1 MQIIA
6 GLIYNE
12 FIILNFC
19 GLQKYTKL
27 FLQKEAI
34 DDIQQTDIINI
45 NDDNDLDSEGEN
57 PKQFEL
63 TIINESSENNN
74 NRELNYN
81 AIND

>member
-1 MQIIA
+1 M
-6 GLIYNE
+6 
-12 FIILNFC
+12 
-19 GLQKYTKL
+19 QKYTKL

>member
-1 MQIIA
+1 M
-6 GLIYNE
+6 
-12 FIILNFC
+12 
-19 GLQKYTKL
+19 QKYTKL

-57 PKQFEL
+57 SKQFEL
-63 TIINESSENNN
+63 NNINENSENNN
-74 NRELNYN
+74 YRELNCN

>member
-1 MQIIA
+1 M
-6 GLIYNE
+6 
-12 FIILNFC
+12 
-19 GLQKYTKL
+19 QKYTKL

-45 NDDNDLDSEGEN
+45 NDDNEGEN

-63 TIINESSENNN
+63 TNINENSENNN
-74 NRELNYN
+74 NRELNCN

>member
-1 MQIIA
+1 M
-6 GLIYNE
+6 
-12 FIILNFC
+12 
-19 GLQKYTKL
+19 QKYTKL

-63 TIINESSENNN
+63 TNINENSENYN

>member
-1 MQIIA
+1 M
-6 GLIYNE
+6 
-12 FIILNFC
+12 
-19 GLQKYTKL
+19 QKYTKL

-63 TIINESSENNN
+63 TNINESSENYN
-74 NRELNYN
+74 NRELNCN

>member
-1 MQIIA
+1 M
-6 GLIYNE
+6 
-12 FIILNFC
+12 
-19 GLQKYTKL
+19 QKYTKL

-63 TIINESSENNN
+63 TNINESSENYN
-74 NRELNYN
+74 NRELNHN
-81 AIND
+81 ATND